1 MVERMAE
8 DTVTHGRTTYMQF
21 DLFKTLSSFIN
32 FISGKKEQKH
42 TVEKEKTHSVE
53 KKKETSTE
61 RKRKAPAEKKKE
73 RMKFRELGL
82 PANILRAIENMGY
95 EDMTPVQEVTY
106 PVIMSGRDLCALA
119 ETGSGKTAAC
129 AIPLIQK
136 IDTAKNVIQGL
147 IIVPTRELCIQY
159 VDEIGKTAEG
169 SDVVPFAVFGG
180 FSKEIQI
187 AKVKHGVHIIV
198 ATPGRL
204 IDLLYDTVVS
214 LSHVKC
220 VILDEADELL
230 QEGFLEDIEF
240 IMSCMINEHQTLLFA
255 ATMDDDITKLSHD
268 YLKDPQYISLIK
280 KRAAPVSIEH
290 YFTYL
295 HPNRKGA
302 ELKKYLEGEGV
313 SQAIIFCNAR
323 HKVDKLFRDMR
334 KHYKDIEYIHAGL
347 SQDKRSSIF
356 RQFKTKKLR
365 YLIATDVAGRGL
377 DFTHVSHVVNWDLP
391 DNGTQYTHRTG
402 RSGRMGKRGRAFT
415 LVIKSDLPKLREIV
429 RTKKITPHWIGK
441 NPLLG
446 SDTLQK
452 EKPKKRKKHY
462 RPSTLKKA
470 KVAGHKGGKR
480 GHSESKRK

>member
-1 MVERMAE
+1 MVKRVAE
-8 DTVTHGRTTYMQF
+8 DTVTHGRTTYMKF
-21 DLFKTLSSFIN
+21 DLFKTLRPFIN
-32 FISGKKEQKH
+32 FISGKKEQQH
-42 TVEKEKTHSVE
+42 TAEKEKTHSVD
-53 KKKETSTE
+53 KKKGRSTE

-73 RMKFRELGL
+73 SIKFRELGL
-82 PANILRAIENMGY
+82 PPNILRAIENMGY
-95 EDMTPVQEVTY
+95 EEMTPIQEATY
-106 PVIMSGRDLCALA
+106 PVIMSGMDLCALA

-136 IDTAKNVIQGL
+136 IDTSKNAIQGL

-159 VDEIGKTAEG
+159 VDEIGKTAAG

-187 AKVKHGVHIIV
+187 AKIKHGVHILV

-204 IDLLYDTVVS
+204 IDLLYDGVVS
-214 LSHVKC
+214 LSNVKC

-240 IMSCMINEHQTLLFA
+240 IMSCMINKHQMLLFA

-302 ELKKYLEGEGV
+302 ELTKYLEGEDV

-323 HKVDKLFRDMR
+323 HKVDKLFRDVR
-334 KHYKDIEYIHAGL
+334 EHYKGIEYIHAGL

-356 RQFKTKKLR
+356 RRFKTKKLR

-377 DFTHVSHVVNWDLP
+377 DFTHVSHVINWDLP
-391 DNGTQYTHRTG
+391 GNGTQYTHHTG
-402 RSGRMGKRGRAFT
+402 RSGRMGRRGRAFT
-415 LVIKSDLPKLREIV
+415 LVTRSDLPKLREII

-441 NPLLG
+441 NPLQG
-446 SDTLQK
+446 NDTLRK
-452 EKPKKRKKHY
+452 EKPKKRKMHY
-462 RPSTLKKA
+462 RPSNVKREKM
-470 KVAGHKGGKR
+470 AGQAEG
-480 GHSESKRK
+480 

>member
-1 MVERMAE
+1 MK
-8 DTVTHGRTTYMQF
+8 F
-21 DLFKTLSSFIN
+21 DLFKTLKSFIS
-32 FISGKKEQKH
+32 FISGKKEQQH
-42 TVEKEKTHSVE
+42 TAEKEKTHSVE
-53 KKKETSTE
+53 KKKERSTK

-82 PANILRAIENMGY
+82 PPKILRAIENMGY
-95 EDMTPVQEVTY
+95 EEMTPVQEATY

-136 IDTAKNVIQGL
+136 IDTAKNAIQGL

-159 VDEIGKTAEG
+159 VDEIGKTAAG
-169 SDVVPFAVFGG
+169 SDIAPFAVFGG

-187 AKVKHGVHIIV
+187 AKIKHEVHILV

-204 IDLLYDTVVS
+204 IDLLYDGVVS

-220 VILDEADELL
+220 VVLDEADELL
-230 QEGFLEDIEF
+230 QEGFLDDIEF
-240 IMSCMINEHQTLLFA
+240 IMSCMINKHQTLLFA

-268 YLKDPQYISLIK
+268 YMRDPQYISLIK

-302 ELKKYLEGEGV
+302 ELAKYLEGEDV

-334 KHYKDIEYIHAGL
+334 KHYKGIEYIHAGL
-347 SQDKRSSIF
+347 SQNKRTSIF

-391 DNGTQYTHRTG
+391 GSGTQYTHRTG
-402 RSGRMGKRGRAFT
+402 RSGRMGRRGRAFS
-415 LVIKSDLPKLREIV
+415 LVIRSDLPKLREIV
-429 RTKKITPHWIGK
+429 RTKKITPRWIGK
-441 NPLLG
+441 NPLHG
-446 SDTLQK
+446 NDTLQK
-452 EKPKKRKKHY
+452 EKPKVAKPQRQKVKG
-462 RPSTLKKA
+462 RRLKA
-470 KVAGHKGGKR
+470 K
-480 GHSESKRK
+480 